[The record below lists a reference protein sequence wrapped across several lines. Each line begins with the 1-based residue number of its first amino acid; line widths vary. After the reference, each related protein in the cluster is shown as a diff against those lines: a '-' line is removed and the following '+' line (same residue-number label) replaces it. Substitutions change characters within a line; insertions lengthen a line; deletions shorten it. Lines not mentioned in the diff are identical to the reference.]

1 MASHTYRDDAIV
13 LRTYKLGEAD
23 RIVVLLTKEHGKVR
37 AVAKGVRKTG
47 SKFGGRLEPSS
58 HAALQLHIGRDLD
71 IVTQAESLD
80 VFRSIR
86 GDLDRFTRAS
96 AMLEA
101 VEQLAPGHEQNP
113 RLFEMLL
120 GALRTLEA
128 RDSAMVVTGFFLKV
142 LALEGFRPE
151 VTRCVG
157 CGTEQSIVSFDV
169 DDGGVRCSACR
180 RGPAISP
187 SALGLLRDVLGGR
200 LAGALAAPASPA
212 THEVGALATRLM
224 EHHIERRLRSV
235 GVLERH

>member
-1 MASHTYRDDAIV
+1 MASHSYRDDAIV

-23 RIVVLLTKEHGKVR
+23 RIVVLLTRNHGKVR
-37 AVAKGVRKTG
+37 AVAKGVRKTS

-71 IVTQAESLD
+71 IVTQAESRD

-86 GDLDRFTRAS
+86 EDLDRFTRAS

-101 VEQLAPGHEQNP
+101 VEQLAPEHEENP

-120 GALRTLEA
+120 GALRTLDD
-128 RDSAMVVTGFFLKV
+128 RDSAMVVSAFFLKV

-151 VTRCVG
+151 VSQCVG
-157 CGTEQSIVSFDV
+157 CGAEEPIVSFDL

-187 SALGLLRDVLGGR
+187 GALDLLRDVLGGR
-200 LAGALAAPASPA
+200 LASALVAPEGPT
-212 THEVGALATRLM
+212 THEVGTLATRLM
-224 EHHIERRLRSV
+224 EHHLERRLRSV